1 MEHISAEEVM
11 ENHKELPNRIKGLL
25 AYLNSMLSGKEET
38 IRLTLLSAIAGEN
51 IFLWGSSG
59 FDKMILVRCVARAFQ
74 SHYNYYYEDDDN
86 DNAVLSYCD
95 NATSISGHVGNYSY
109 IDYNHYRI
117 IKFIDSDIWKVPSDE
132 MEDSRKFLAV
142 ASQKTLPFNLA
153 DKVLEEYIAL
163 HVQVNSASN
172 DETFFKFV
180 ENPDDYIQPTQ
191 KMFETLLISDKDI
204 ENWREEIDKVRLSDD
219 AKNLISEIRRESF
232 EYFVSD
238 FRWRKIVHVL
248 KTCAFLNGRNKV
260 DLLDCSLIDYAI
272 PNHVVE
278 GILKQKA
285 INSELDRKQHPQYKA
300 NIFASQK
307 YYDILKASINDKK
320 LQLEHERE
328 L

>member
-1 MEHISAEEVM
+1 M

-38 IRLTLLSAIAGEN
+38 IRLTLLSAIAGEH

-74 SHYNYYYEDDDN
+74 SHYNYYYEHDDN
-86 DNAVLSYCD
+86 DNAVLSYC
-95 NATSISGHVGNYSY
+95 NKATDISGHVGNYSY
-109 IDYNHYRI
+109 NKYNHL
-117 IKFIDSDIWKVPSDE
+117 IKFIDSDIWKVSSDE
-132 MEDSRKFLAV
+132 MEDSSIFLAV
-142 ASQKTLPFNLA
+142 ASQKTLPFNLS

-163 HVQVNSASN
+163 HVPVNSASN
-172 DETFFKFV
+172 DEAFFKFV
-180 ENPDDYIQPTQ
+180 ENTDDYVLPTREIL
-191 KMFETLLISDKDI
+191 ETLLISESDI
-204 ENWREEIDKVRLSDD
+204 TNWREEIDKVRLGDD
-219 AKNLISEIRRESF
+219 AKKLISEIRRESF

-248 KTCAFLNGRNKV
+248 KTCAFLNGRTKV
-260 DLLDCSLIDYAI
+260 DLVDCSLIDYAI

-320 LQLEHERE
+320 LQLEHEKE

>member
-1 MEHISAEEVM
+1 M
-11 ENHKELPNRIKGLL
+11 ENHKELPNRIKELL
-25 AYLNSMLSGKEET
+25 AYLNSMLSGKEEA
-38 IRLTLLSAIAGEN
+38 IRLTLLSAIAGEH

-74 SHYNYYYEDDDN
+74 NHYGGNNARPPYN
-86 DNAVLSYCD
+86 DFS
-95 NATSISGHVGNYSY
+95 SGDVGNYSY
-109 IDYNHYRI
+109 SYYHYCNI
-117 IKFIDSDIWKVPSDE
+117 NFIDSDIVAVSRDQLK
-132 MEDSRKFLAV
+132 DSLKFLAI

-172 DETFFKFV
+172 DEAFFKFV

-191 KMFETLLISDKDI
+191 EMFETLLISESDI
-204 ENWREEIDKVRLSDD
+204 TNWREEIDKVRLSDD
-219 AKNLISEIRRESF
+219 AKKLISEIRRESF

-248 KTCAFLNGRNKV
+248 KTCAFLNGRTKV
-260 DLLDCSLIDYAI
+260 DLVDCSLIDYAI

-307 YYDILKASINDKK
+307 YYDILKASIDDKK
-320 LQLEHERE
+320 LELEHKEAN
-328 L
+328 LY

>member
-1 MEHISAEEVM
+1 M

-25 AYLNSMLSGKEET
+25 AYLNSMLSGKEEAM
-38 IRLTLLSAIAGEN
+38 RLTLLSAIAGEN

-74 SHYNYYYEDDDN
+74 SHYRYDYEHDDN
-86 DNAVLSYCD
+86 DNAVLSYC
-95 NATSISGHVGNYSY
+95 NKATNISGHVGYYSY
-109 IDYNHYRI
+109 FNEYNNYLI
-117 IKFIDSDIWKVPSDE
+117 EFIDSDIWKVSHNRL
-132 MEDSRKFLAV
+132 EDSDTFLAV
-142 ASQKTLPFNLA
+142 ASQKTLPFNLS

-172 DETFFKFV
+172 DEAFFKFV
-180 ENPDDYIQPTQ
+180 ENTDDYVLPTQ
-191 KMFETLLISDKDI
+191 EMFETLLISNEDI
-204 ENWREEIDKVRLSDD
+204 ENWRKEIDKVRLGDD

-238 FRWRKIVHVL
+238 FRWKKIVHIL
-248 KTCAFLNGRNKV
+248 KTCAFLNGRTKV
-260 DLLDCSLIDYAI
+260 DLVDCSLIDYAI

-320 LQLEHERE
+320 LQLEHETE
-328 L
+328 I

>member
-1 MEHISAEEVM
+1 M

-25 AYLNSMLSGKEET
+25 AYLNSMLSGKEEA

-51 IFLWGSSG
+51 IFLSG
-59 FDKMILVRCVARAFQ
+59 PSFRDKDILVHCVSRAFK
-74 SHYNYYYEDDDN
+74 SHY
-86 DNAVLSYCD
+86 
-95 NATSISGHVGNYSY
+95 YS
-109 IDYNHYRI
+109 
-117 IKFIDSDIWKVPSDE
+117 SDE
-132 MEDSRKFLAV
+132 PPYDEVSDYIGLINSDFARVPINIHGAV
-142 ASQKTLPFNLA
+142 ASQKTQPFNLEEN
-153 DKVLEEYIAL
+153 VPEEYIAL

-172 DETFFKFV
+172 DEAFFKFV
-180 ENPDDYIQPTQ
+180 ENPDDYVSPT
-191 KMFETLLISDKDI
+191 KEMFETLLISNEDI
-204 ENWREEIDKVRLSDD
+204 ENWRDEIDKVRLSDD
-219 AKNLISEIRRESF
+219 AKKLISEIRRESF

-320 LQLEHERE
+320 LQLEHEKE

>member
-1 MEHISAEEVM
+1 M
-11 ENHKELPNRIKGLL
+11 ENHKDLPNRIKGLL
-25 AYLNSMLSGKEET
+25 AYLNSMLSGKEEAM
-38 IRLTLLSAIAGEN
+38 RLTLLSAIAGEN

-74 SHYNYYYEDDDN
+74 SHYRYDYEHDDN
-86 DNAVLSYCD
+86 DNAVLSYHD
-95 NATSISGHVGNYSY
+95 EATNISGHVGNYSY
-109 IDYNHYRI
+109 NEYNNYLI
-117 IKFIDSDIWKVPSDE
+117 EFIDSDIWKVSHNRL
-132 MEDSRKFLAV
+132 EDSRIFLAV
-142 ASQKTLPFNLA
+142 ASQKTQPFNLE

-172 DETFFKFV
+172 DEAFFKFV
-180 ENPDDYIQPTQ
+180 ENTDDYVLPTREIL
-191 KMFETLLISDKDI
+191 ETLLISESDI
-204 ENWREEIDKVRLSDD
+204 TNWREEIDKVRLGDD
-219 AKNLISEIRRESF
+219 VKKLISEIRRESF

-278 GILKQKA
+278 AILKQKA

-320 LQLEHERE
+320 LQLEHEKE